1 MKKHH
6 QSDENTCHP
15 LSVSCGLVSTGSR
28 PARHLLDI
36 RLHDT
41 SMPPRSV
48 AILKSCLG
56 LAVFLMLLGA
66 WPASTAHAQTAQPAD
81 YSGAWRL
88 ADRNSDSADAVT
100 GLMRDAAR
108 KEVPPSTDSTPAT
121 TPSAD
126 HPQGGHRGGGMGH
139 GGMGGGGHGMHGGK
153 GGKSAST
160 DDSSGESFHKD
171 YPLPPLLKTD
181 SVLLVQQDAKAIQ
194 LRLND
199 GQVLDVKLDGQ
210 TRQALNGNAMV
221 SGRRDGGQLLISFRF
236 ADGSQLNQSWV
247 MSPDGKQ
254 LTVSAEWR
262 VLDLQPANFKRS
274 YVVLR

>member
-1 MKKHH
+1 
-6 QSDENTCHP
+6 
-15 LSVSCGLVSTGSR
+15 
-28 PARHLLDI
+28 
-36 RLHDT
+36 
-41 SMPPRSV
+41 MPPRSV

-66 WPASTAHAQTAQPAD
+66 WLASTAHAQTAPAAD

-88 ADRNSDSADAVT
+88 DDRNSDSADAVT
-100 GLMRDAAR
+100 SLMRDAAR
-108 KEVPPSTDSTPAT
+108 KEAPPSTD

-126 HPQGGHRGGGMGH
+126 HPQGGHRGGGAGMGH
-139 GGMGGGGHGMHGGK
+139 GGMGGGGHGMRGGK

-199 GQVLDVKLDGQ
+199 GQMLDVKLDGQ
-210 TRQALNGNAMV
+210 ARQALNGNAMV
-221 SGRRDGGQLLISFRF
+221 SGRREGGQLQISFRF
-236 ADGSQLNQSWV
+236 ADGSQLNQRWV

-262 VLDLQPANFKRS
+262 VPDLQPVNFKRS